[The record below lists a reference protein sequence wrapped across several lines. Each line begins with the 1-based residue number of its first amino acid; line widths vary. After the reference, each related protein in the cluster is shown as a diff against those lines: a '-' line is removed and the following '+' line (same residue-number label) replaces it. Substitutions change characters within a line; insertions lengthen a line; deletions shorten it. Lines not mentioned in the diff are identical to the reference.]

1 MKSLVRLTT
10 LLAFVAAAGPVLAA
24 DAPPTAEVLG
34 KLHRSNQKEIEMG
47 KMARTHGK
55 SKEVK
60 DFGKTL
66 VDDHSAADKKVFKL
80 AKEEKIDVGAS
91 TPPAAPE
98 EKMPMGPGFD
108 AAFSKS
114 MLEDHKKDIEEV
126 KTARAATQDAKLK
139 TLLDELLPV
148 LEKHR
153 DTAQKLVDGTKER
166 AAL

>member
-10 LLAFVAAAGPVLAA
+10 LLAVVAAAGAALAA

-34 KLHRSNQKEIEMG
+34 KLHRSNLKEIEMG
-47 KMARTHGK
+47 KMAQTHGK
-55 SKEVK
+55 SKDVK
-60 DFGKTL
+60 SYGKTL
-66 VDDHSAADKKVFKL
+66 VEDHGAADKKVFKL
-80 AKEEKIDVGAS
+80 AKEEKIDLGAS

-98 EKMPMGPGFD
+98 EKMPMDAGFD

-114 MLEDHKKDIEEV
+114 MLEDHKKDIDEV

-139 TLLDELLPV
+139 KLLDELLPV

-153 DTAQKLVDGTKER
+153 DIAQKLVDGSKER